1 MAYINLL
8 PWREERRR
16 QLTQEFVRQM
26 VLVAVFAAAIGGY
39 AWYHV
44 NGMVEQQQSRNRY
57 LNEQIAILQ
66 DQIKQ
71 IEQLESTKRQLL
83 ARMNVIQRLQQRRPQ
98 IVHLFFELADTLP
111 EGVYL
116 TEVTQKG
123 DSLTIRGR
131 AESNSRVS
139 SYMRNLDAS
148 PWLQRPELQVIQT
161 DKNDRVNA
169 FTLNLDQTTPD
180 SDENEQRSASAETG
194 APGAEG

>member
-26 VLVAVFAAAIGGY
+26 VLVALFATVVGGY

-44 NGMVEQQQSRNRY
+44 NGLVEQQQSRNRY

-111 EGVYL
+111 DGVYL
-116 TEVTQKG
+116 TGVTQKG
-123 DSLTIRGR
+123 DSLTITGR

-139 SYMRNLDAS
+139 AYMRNLDAS
-148 PWLQRPELQVIQT
+148 AWLQRPQLQVIET
-161 DKNDRVNA
+161 GSNDRVNK
-169 FTLNLDQTTPD
+169 FTLKLDQTTPD
-180 SDENEQRSASAETG
+180 SEKDEKQAASTG
-194 APGAEG
+194 AGASGAEG

>member
-26 VLVAVFAAAIGGY
+26 VLVALFAAVVGGY

-44 NGMVEQQQSRNRY
+44 NGLVEQQQSRNRY

-111 EGVYL
+111 DGVYL
-116 TEVTQKG
+116 TGVTQKG
-123 DSLTIRGR
+123 DSLTITGR

-139 SYMRNLDAS
+139 AYMRNLDAS
-148 PWLQRPELQVIQT
+148 AWLQRPQLQVIET
-161 DKNDRVNA
+161 GSNDRVNK
-169 FTLNLDQTTPD
+169 FTLKLDQTTPD
-180 SDENEQRSASAETG
+180 SEKDEKQAASTG
-194 APGAEG
+194 AGASGAEG